1 MVKKYRGY
9 SITIWANPFPG
20 SDWECDFAHEDYDG
34 APDSGDHRCGAAR
47 SLEQAKELIDEQ
59 IEDNMEGFP
68 LIITACLHG
77 SKESAADKLYGFNID
92 DDDPRFET
100 LWKRLVGAL
109 YEVKFHIDMETG
121 KIVAVDDCLLSAVPF
136 DEHTYLQQKDKG

>member
-1 MVKKYRGY
+1 MVKYRGY

-59 IEDNMEGFP
+59 IEE
-68 LIITACLHG
+68 
-77 SKESAADKLYGFNID
+77 EEADREFDVFQFL
-92 DDDPRFET
+92 RFLT
-100 LWKRLVGAL
+100 
-109 YEVKFHIDMETG
+109 
-121 KIVAVDDCLLSAVPF
+121 
-136 DEHTYLQQKDKG
+136 